1 MRCKQVTGLKS
12 SRGIARAG
20 AEPATSRIPLSLS
33 RQPSCCTRTSSVVT
47 LARPP
52 ASSSL
57 KITNRS
63 FRHASPNLWNKLPAS
78 LRQPCL
84 NQSSSP
90 SSCSLSELPSS
101 ITPSLFHSKLK
112 HIFSKNL
119 FSIATHTDQPDWL
132 HGILAVSVFFCS
144 TVFTRKWLRY
154 VRVFPVANPSVC
166 RLSSVVW
173 NVSAPYSGA
182 WTFRQCLHRCI
193 HWPSSNL
200 RTTFYEDRPRGTH
213 PSGTLNARRLA
224 K

>member
-63 FRHASPNLWNKLPAS
+63 FRHASPNLLNKLPAS

-119 FSIATHTDQPDWL
+119 FHHRHPYPSTGRTLRIS
-132 HGILAVSVFFCS
+132 GCFCFLLLNGFYPNV
-144 TVFTRKWLRY
+144 TTLRSGLCY
-154 VRVFPVANPSVC
+154 RNSVC
-166 RLSSVVW
+166 LSVVC
-173 NVSAPYSGA
+173 NVGAPYSG
-182 WTFRQCLHRCI
+182 
-193 HWPSSNL
+193 
-200 RTTFYEDRPRGTH
+200 G
-213 PSGTLNARRLA
+213 
-224 K
+224 